1 MEGGNKNILTR
12 TDKKI
17 LLATQR
23 IQGEGGRGNNMNLS
37 RRGNV
42 LLELYDEYL
51 E

>member
-23 IQGEGGRGNNMNLS
+23 IQGGGRGNNMNLS
-37 RRGNV
+37 RRGNI